1 MEYTFSQH
9 INKEDYVAFLMNH
22 LKMNLMKPFNLIL
35 FIGGMGYLLIG
46 PFVTGSGDFTF
57 TLIGLALILVMIGS
71 VFFAKRNAAKRYD
84 QNAEMFDMTYKVTE
98 ELFSFAVGN
107 EWIDKK
113 WIDFY
118 SASETDEYLYIFVAK
133 DSGSVLIKRDIP
145 IDALTFVKDQI
156 KKNVPAKRVKLI
168 NEPKTTA

>member
-22 LKMNLMKPFNLIL
+22 LKMNLMKPFNLVL
-35 FIGGMGYLLIG
+35 FVGGMGYLLIG
-46 PFVTGSGDFTF
+46 PFVTGSEDFTF
-57 TLIGLALILVMIGS
+57 TLIGLALILVMIAS
-71 VFFAKRNAAKRYD
+71 VYFAKRNAAKRYD
-84 QNAEMFDMTYKVTE
+84 QNTEMFDMTYKVNE

-118 SASETDEYLYIFVAK
+118 SASETEEYLYIFVAK

-145 IDALTFVKDQI
+145 SDALAFVKQQI
-156 KKNVPAKRVKLI
+156 KNSVPPKRVKFLK
-168 NEPKTTA
+168 EEKTTA